1 MRRALV
7 LIAAALVGCG
17 GGSGRGAGSPRGAQS
32 AALPFQVLRARGGQ
46 VVSWEAFIG
55 ELAAADA
62 VCIGEHHPN
71 PHDHWAQL
79 HILEAVSER
88 TRGAGRSP
96 GLGMEMFQRP
106 FQGVV
111 DDFVAGRID
120 EAALLSRSAWED
132 RWGYDWSLYRPMV
145 LLARTR
151 GAAILAL
158 NTERELTKK
167 VSRQGLDKMAAADR
181 ARLPQLV
188 LDDAQHRAWWKSIMG
203 DMAGAHGHSKPDEEK
218 EGDGGGDHATPDK
231 ETAEAAAV
239 EERIYAAQVLWDETM
254 ADGAS
259 KWLAGGPRRHLVI
272 LAGNGHCHESA
283 IVRRL
288 ERRGVKSA
296 VSVHPIVDDGEGNV
310 AALLAEPENDYLF
323 VMSPR

>member
-1 MRRALV
+1 MVRAHVLLV
-7 LIAAALVGCG
+7 AALVGCG
-17 GGSGRGAGSPRGAQS
+17 GGGGRGAEAPRGAHA

-46 VVSWEAFIG
+46 VVPWQGFVA

-62 VCIGEHHPN
+62 VCIGEHHPS

-79 HILEAVSER
+79 HILEAVSAR
-88 TRGAGRSP
+88 ARDAGRAP
-96 GLGMEMFQRP
+96 GLGMEMFQRT

-120 EAALLSRSAWED
+120 ESALLSRSAWKD
-132 RWGYDWSLYRPMV
+132 RWGYDWSLYRPLV
-145 LLARTR
+145 VLARAR

-167 VSRQGLDKMAAADR
+167 VSRQGLGKMAIADR
-181 ARLPQLV
+181 AKLPDLV
-188 LDDAQHRAWWKSIMG
+188 LDDPQHRAWWTSIMG
-203 DMAGAHGHSKPDEEK
+203 DMGGAHGHSKEEDDRPAK
-218 EGDGGGDHATPDK
+218 AA
-231 ETAEAAAV
+231 AEAAAAD
-239 EERIYAAQVLWDETM
+239 ERIYAAQVLWDETM